1 MSSPGGRDESEGD
14 SERSDSPVPD
24 HSAERDDSTDRTTP
38 SPPGPRAVRRRASVA
53 AIQWGL
59 IYGYVLDTVG
69 RLFTNYYRATAGAA
83 VPPDWVN
90 TVRLAIPLG
99 LLVGGVGGY
108 RWVVGGRGSA
118 TAAAHRK
125 RWVFVGAL
133 LAGGAFSWV
142 PTVVL
147 GDRLYAVPYF
157 LVPTLVAVAVFAV
170 AVALGYRVDRA
181 WYRRRRRKLGGA
193 VQGALGGFLVL
204 LFGGFAYGVYTAAAR
219 VERPSVAV
227 GLDGSLVVP
236 LAVGVGAVAGYAAAD
251 SEASGDRAAEFVTVV
266 LLAFFGATPVLAL
279 VALVVGVLG
288 VPVGGVV
295 ASAVL
300 AAGPFVLS
308 VGVAGYL
315 TWGARTDVHRLFV

>member
-1 MSSPGGRDESEGD
+1 MSSPDGPGERDGSG
-14 SERSDSPVPD
+14 ERDGPEEREAAD
-24 HSAERDDSTDRTTP
+24 ERDDPTDRTIP

-59 IYGYVLDTVG
+59 VYGYVLDTVG
-69 RLFTNYYRATAGAA
+69 RFFTNYYRATAGAS

-133 LAGGAFSWV
+133 LAGGAFSWA

-227 GLDGSLVVP
+227 GLDGGLVVP

-251 SEASGDRAAEFVTVV
+251 SEASGDRAAEFLTVV
-266 LLAFFGATPVLAL
+266 LLAFFGGTPVLAL

-288 VPVGGVV
+288 GPVTGVV

-315 TWGARTDVHRLFV
+315 TWGARTEVHRLFV